1 MRMWFVVVLALASC
15 KKDDAKP
22 AAAPAGSGSAV
33 APAAATQ
40 VDVYVDDQAVA
51 HIPLAALQSWPRVD
65 QLLPTNARRL
75 GTWDDVFIKGSSPKP
90 AQLHRPSD
98 TYPQLVPALFVAEDK
113 TPSFGMFDP
122 VELAKHGKP
131 EVVENGV
138 SEVRI
143 KLQQGGGRGEHDQS
157 DGVAADPAQMKIAV
171 KTPKGQSTLDGAKL
185 LAVAREPMPGADGEA
200 RGWTLATLLKTAGIE
215 KFEKISLSDATGLN
229 LVLEKADFT
238 GDSIPYVKLNR
249 QGSLRLQ
256 VYKKAGTGWQRSGD
270 LRGLVAVEVLK

>member
-22 AAAPAGSGSAV
+22 AVAAGSGSAP
-33 APAAATQ
+33 APAVATQ
-40 VDVYVDDQAVA
+40 IDIYVDDQAVA
-51 HIPLAALQSWPRVD
+51 HIPLQALASWPRVD

-90 AQLHRPSD
+90 AQLHRPSE

-113 TPSFGMFDP
+113 TPSYGMFDP

-131 EVVENGV
+131 EVVQNNI

-157 DGVAADPAQMKIAV
+157 DGSAADPTAMKIAV
-171 KTPKGQSTLDGAKL
+171 KTPKGASTLEGGKL
-185 LAVAREPMPGADGEA
+185 LAITREPMPGTEGEA
-200 RGWTLATLLKTAGIE
+200 KGWTLATILKTAGIE
-215 KFEKISLSDATGLN
+215 KFEKISLSDSSGLN
-229 LVLEKADFT
+229 LVLDKADFT
-238 GDSIPYVKLNR
+238 AESVPYVKLNR
-249 QGSLRLQ
+249 QGTLRLQ
-256 VYKKAGTGWQRSGD
+256 VYKKNGTGWQRSGD
-270 LRGLVAVEVLK
+270 LRGLVAIEVLK